1 MGGGELGPSS
11 PVPIFSTEAITLSS
25 IFTCSQCTSP
35 FPSSPP
41 PSPPPSLPSAERR
54 HEVLHRKFCFEE
66 LFEMYVNPTK
76 GGKEG
81 ERKGGRN
88 NEEKGMTD
96 NLLCGRK
103 EIRAYIR
110 LLAFCVFINKGFPSL
125 PPSLPSSLPCSFFF
139 FLPHTHR
146 DADSDGTVD
155 KHEFTLFL
163 LKVSFRPSP
172 SLFCSSSPSLPLP
185 RPPSWTLLTH
195 HPARSP
201 SLPPSLPP
209 FLPPCNRCGA
219 SWMRSSSTRS
229 TFASRSW
236 TKTAAAP

>member
-1 MGGGELGPSS
+1 
-11 PVPIFSTEAITLSS
+11 
-25 IFTCSQCTSP
+25 
-35 FPSSPP
+35 
-41 PSPPPSLPSAERR
+41 
-54 HEVLHRKFCFEE
+54 
-66 LFEMYVNPTK
+66 MYVNPTK

-88 NEEKGMTD
+88 SEEKGMTD

-103 EIRAYIR
+103 EIRACIR
-110 LLAFCVFINKGFPSL
+110 LPAFCVFINKGFPSL

-185 RPPSWTLLTH
+185 RPPAGHSLLTT
-195 HPARSP
+195 PLALPP
-201 SLPPSLPP
+201 SLPPSLHSS
-209 FLPPCNRCGA
+209 LPATGVGPRG
-219 SWMRSSSTRS
+219 
-229 TFASRSW
+229 
-236 TKTAAAP
+236 